1 MKSYR
6 PTRGRVLMI
15 KTPHTRSASPHSTLE
30 YNIDRKYLQE
40 NLQKYCRLTS
50 HPGLF
55 DSVAIEGFLSHAYF
69 VYLFKL
75 TYCKMFSS
83 VSQRIIGALHIK
95 RNEVFYLCYEK
106 FKMIQ
111 RSRFSLKHNS
121 NASCVEKFK

>member
-1 MKSYR
+1 
-6 PTRGRVLMI
+6 MI
-15 KTPHTRSASPHSTLE
+15 KTPHTRNASPHSTLE

-55 DSVAIEGFLSHAYF
+55 DSVAIETRISFIFLSEPF
-69 VYLFKL
+69 VRF
-75 TYCKMFSS
+75 FQ
-83 VSQRIIGALHIK
+83 VSHRGIIGALHIK

-121 NASCVEKFK
+121 NVSCVEKFK